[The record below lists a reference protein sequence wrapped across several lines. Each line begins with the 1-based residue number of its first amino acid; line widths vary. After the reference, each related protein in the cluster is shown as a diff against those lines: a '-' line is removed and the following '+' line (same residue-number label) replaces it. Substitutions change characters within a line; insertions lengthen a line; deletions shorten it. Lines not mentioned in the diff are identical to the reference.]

1 MSNTGLL
8 KDATGPKSRV
18 MATELGHLWAHMLQR
33 GVLATHRSIGFCAIG
48 KDEGSNKLAAN
59 LACFLGMRGKR
70 LALVEASLRTPC
82 LSEMFGVTG
91 APGLAEFL
99 TEAAA
104 QEDVVRTGV
113 ASGVDVIPSGFSRD
127 PFWCFTG
134 GRFEALQ
141 KELLADRDLVLVD
154 VPALASAPEAVLAV
168 RALDAVVLVV
178 EANRHSANL
187 VQQNVAY
194 LRSLGTPF
202 LGVVLTNII
211 YDLPNTLERVL

>member
-1 MSNTGLL
+1 MNNTGLL
-8 KDATGPKSRV
+8 KDVTGPKSRV

-48 KDEGSNKLAAN
+48 KEEGSNRLAAN

-70 LALVEASLRTPC
+70 LALVEACLRTPC

-99 TEAAA
+99 TEAAS
-104 QEDVVRTGV
+104 QEDIVRTGV
-113 ASGVDVIPSGFSRD
+113 TSGVDVIPSGFSRD

-141 KELLADRDLVLVD
+141 KDLLVDRDLVLVD

-178 EANRHSANL
+178 EANRHSASL
-187 VQQNVAY
+187 VQKNVAY

-211 YDLPNTLERVL
+211 YDLPNALERVL